1 MNLKLDIA
9 RVGSN
14 SRRIPHNMSNMRMH
28 YMAKSRWTKE
38 WKRLVEEAF
47 LEQATLPRPRYDKST
62 VVVKFYAIRQF
73 DRDGAYHAA
82 KPVID
87 GLTNSG
93 IIVDDSQ
100 DHIDLEVRQIK
111 VKHREE
117 ERVEIEITEL

>member
-1 MNLKLDIA
+1 MHLKLDIA

-28 YMAKSRWTKE
+28 YMVKSRWTKE

-47 LEQATLPRPRYDKST
+47 LEQATLPRPRHDKST
-62 VVVKFYAIRQF
+62 VVVKFYSIRQF

-100 DHIDLEVRQIK
+100 DHIDLKVEQIK
-111 VKHREE
+111 VNKKCD
-117 ERVEIEITEL
+117 ERVEIDIIPI